1 MEKILVAHDGSK
13 AADRALKFAIDLS
26 IQHNGELSVVSV
38 VPNLYFTRIA
48 EKEQT
53 LIMKS
58 ITDETTLKL
67 EKLRQLLS
75 SQKTKACKT
84 LIRQGD
90 PAEKI
95 LETALK
101 MKADL
106 IVLGSH
112 GRQKKGEFVMGS
124 VARKVVDY
132 SKCSVLIVR

>member
-13 AADRALKFAIDLS
+13 AADRALKLAVELS
-26 IQHNGELSVVSV
+26 ERSGGELSVVSV
-38 VPNLYFTRIA
+38 VPNLYLTRISD
-48 EKEQT
+48 KEQY
-53 LIMKS
+53 LIMKT
-58 ITDETTLKL
+58 ITDETTVKL

-112 GRQKKGEFVMGS
+112 GKQKKGNFVMGS
-124 VARKVVDY
+124 IARKVVDY
-132 SKCSVLIVR
+132 SRCSVLIAR

>member
-13 AADRALKFAIDLS
+13 AADRALKLAVELS
-26 IQHNGELSVVSV
+26 ERSGGELSVVSV
-38 VPNLYFTRIA
+38 VPNLYLTRISD
-48 EKEQT
+48 KEQY

-58 ITDETTLKL
+58 ITDETTVKL

-112 GRQKKGEFVMGS
+112 GKHKKGNFVIGS

-132 SKCSVLIVR
+132 SRCSVLIVR

>member
-13 AADRALKFAIDLS
+13 AADRALKLAVALS
-26 IQHNGELSVVSV
+26 ARSGGELSVVSV
-38 VPNLYFTRIA
+38 VPNLYLTRIS
-48 EKEQT
+48 EKEQY

-58 ITDETTLKL
+58 LTDETTVKL
-67 EKLRQLLS
+67 EKIRQLLAG
-75 SQKTKACKT
+75 QKTSACKT
-84 LIRQGD
+84 LIRHGD

-106 IVLGSH
+106 IVLGPH
-112 GRQKKGEFVMGS
+112 GTHVKRGFVTGS

-132 SKCSVLIVR
+132 SRCSVLIAR

>member
-13 AADRALKFAIDLS
+13 AADRALKFAVDLS

-38 VPNLYFTRIA
+38 VPNLYLTRIA

-112 GRQKKGEFVMGS
+112 GKHKKGNFVIGS

-132 SKCSVLIVR
+132 SRCSVLIVR

>member
-13 AADRALKFAIDLS
+13 AADRALKLAVELS
-26 IQHNGELSVVSV
+26 VRYGGELSVVSV
-38 VPNLYFTRIA
+38 VPNLYLTQIS
-48 EKEQT
+48 EKEQN

-58 ITDETTLKL
+58 LTDETTVKL
-67 EKLRQLLS
+67 EKIRQLLLT
-75 SQKTKACKT
+75 QKTNACKT

-112 GRQKKGEFVMGS
+112 GKQGKKSFLIGN
-124 VARKVVDY
+124 VARKVVDNC
-132 SKCSVLIVR
+132 KGSVLIVR

>member
-13 AADRALKFAIDLS
+13 AADRALKLAVELS
-26 IQHNGELSVVSV
+26 ERYSGELSVVSV
-38 VPNLYFTRIA
+38 VPNLYLTRISD
-48 EKEQT
+48 KEQY

-58 ITDETTLKL
+58 ITDETTVKL

-112 GRQKKGEFVMGS
+112 GKHKKGNFVIGS

-132 SKCSVLIVR
+132 SRCSVLIVR

>member
-13 AADRALKFAIDLS
+13 AADRALKLAVELS
-26 IQHNGELSVVSV
+26 ERSGGELSVVSV
-38 VPNLYFTRIA
+38 VPNLYLTRISD
-48 EKEQT
+48 KEQY
-53 LIMKS
+53 LIMKT
-58 ITDETTLKL
+58 ITDETTIKL

-112 GRQKKGEFVMGS
+112 GKQKKGNFVMGS
-124 VARKVVDY
+124 IARKVVDY
-132 SKCSVLIVR
+132 SRCSVLIAR

>member
-13 AADRALKFAIDLS
+13 AADRALKFAVDLS

-38 VPNLYFTRIA
+38 VPNLYLTRIA